1 MKPHRVIPVALA
13 WTRSVFFIAATS
25 LLAGC
30 AVFVNK
36 PDAGSVATMLP
47 VMVNVSANANWSN
60 LKVRLTDPA
69 NSTTDITPQFT
80 YGPGQNEANA
90 ALTNLANG
98 AYTIVA
104 SADVYCWYCSGGS
117 SVNTSSTRSFSVN
130 VSAPPP
136 PAPTLTSLTPTSGPI
151 GTTVTLA
158 GTGFVPGMSIQFGA
172 ATAAPTTSTATS
184 ATALVPATLPAGTV
198 NVSVRVGMQTSGSR
212 SFTVTAMP
220 PPVVEVFRASG
231 TDIQR
236 VSLATP
242 ANPSVVDTFSAGLSP
257 GGMANTVGCA
267 RVLPAPGRVL
277 RSTSTNLES
286 CAVGATGAITTCSSL
301 GAVLSG
307 TSSDVAI
314 SGTLVVRPTQS
325 GIELFRLNTNGTL
338 TALGASNAGTSSP
351 TGSSIAF
358 PEVATPTMVV
368 RAHANGIDVFDIS
381 NPAAPSLTGKVT
393 NAGISTTGVGVKMA
407 GASRA
412 VRAYSSG
419 LDQYDVSNP
428 AMPTRTG
435 AGPLNVG
442 LSTSRASVALFA
454 GNTRAV
460 RSTSAGIEVFDIT
473 ANPVKLGG
481 AAGDPSAT
489 GTDVVMDPSGHAVRT
504 SDEKV
509 ELFDVTTNPANPT
522 LLGAVSVTPATT
534 GVCIVNR

>member
-1 MKPHRVIPVALA
+1 MKPHRVIPPVLA
-13 WTRSVFFIAATS
+13 WTRAACLIAVTS

-36 PDAGSVATMLP
+36 PDAGSVATTFP
-47 VMVNVSANANWSN
+47 VMVNVTANASWSN
-60 LKVRLTDPA
+60 LKVRLTDPT

-90 ALTNLANG
+90 SLTNLTNG
-98 AYTIVA
+98 TYTIVA

-117 SVNTSSTRSFSVN
+117 STNTSSTRSFSVN
-130 VSAPPP
+130 VPPP
-136 PAPTLTSLTPTSGPI
+136 PPTLTSLTPASGPV
-151 GTTVTLA
+151 GTSVTLA
-158 GTGFVPGMSIQFGA
+158 GTGFSPGMSAQFGA
-172 ATAAPTTSTATS
+172 ATASPTVSSTTS
-184 ATALVPATLPAGTV
+184 ATAAVPATLSAGAV
-198 NVSVRVGMQTSGSR
+198 NVSVKVGTQTSNTR

-220 PPVVEVFRASG
+220 PPTVEVFRASG

-267 RVLPAPGRVL
+267 RVLPAPGRLL

-286 CAVGATGAITTCSSL
+286 CALGTTGAITTCASL
-301 GAVLSG
+301 GATLSG
-307 TSSDVAI
+307 TSSDAAI

-325 GIELFRLNTNGTL
+325 GIELFRLNANGTL
-338 TALGASNAGTSSP
+338 TALGSSNAGTASP
-351 TGSSIAF
+351 TGSSVAF
-358 PEVATPTMVV
+358 PEVATPTIVV

-381 NPAAPSLTGKVT
+381 NPAAPSLTGRVT

-428 AMPTRTG
+428 AAPTRTG

-442 LSTSRASVALFA
+442 LSTSRASVALFS

-473 ANPVKLGG
+473 SNPVRLGT
-481 AAGDPSAT
+481 ATGDPSAT
-489 GTDVVMDPSGHAVRT
+489 GTDVVIATSGHAVRT

-509 ELFDVTTNPANPT
+509 EVFDVTTPANPT
-522 LLGAVSVTPATT
+522 LVGAVSVTPATT